1 MELSVKELVSVVQH
15 QILAKYFSLASA
27 VILIFDTLDNF
38 ADEVELIWRQRMSV
52 GKALYIASRYLVYI
66 DVSLMLIY
74 LFDARLE
81 TKICHKL
88 YVATTYFTLVGAV
101 IAELVLLIRV
111 YAIWKQSMRIRV
123 FLCRYIQTRR
133 SLSQA
138 P

>member
-74 LFDARLE
+74 LPQVICCNNIFHARRGSHCRAGPFDTRLCNLE
-81 TKICHKL
+81 
-88 YVATTYFTLVGAV
+88 AV
-101 IAELVLLIRV
+101 DANTCLSLS
-111 YAIWKQSMRIRV
+111 YGSHA
-123 FLCRYIQTRR
+123 LCRKHLE
-133 SLSQA
+133 SLYPQQYQ
-138 P
+138 